1 MHISIVLEVHYP
13 LFARNP
19 SQALHP
25 LELIDY
31 VLIVENSGYFLHWK
45 YSTRPHSGHGS
56 KADTA
61 QFYIV
66 TQGIVFSTRTEVLQ
80 QPKYKLYDISPR

>member
-1 MHISIVLEVHYP
+1 MHISIVLEVHDH

-31 VLIVENSGYFLHWK
+31 VLIVENSGYFWK
-45 YSTRPHSGHGS
+45 FSTRPHSGHGS